1 VLTNAHVVAGART
14 VQVQAQPGQNLTARV
29 VVFDPDRDVAV
40 LYVPDLT
47 APVLRFAPQ
56 PAKTGDP
63 AVVLGYPENG
73 PFTVRSARVRSQ
85 TTVRGTN
92 IYGRGSV
99 RRSIYSIRSVV
110 RSGNSGGPLLAYDGT
125 VLGMVFATALD
136 SPDTGFA
143 LTRSEIQ
150 DRASQGRTAIAPV
163 GTSGCTPG

>member
-1 VLTNAHVVAGART
+1 
-14 VQVQAQPGQNLTARV
+14 
-29 VVFDPDRDVAV
+29 
-40 LYVPDLT
+40 
-47 APVLRFAPQ
+47 
-56 PAKTGDP
+56 
-63 AVVLGYPENG
+63 
-73 PFTVRSARVRSQ
+73 
-85 TTVRGTN
+85 
-92 IYGRGSV
+92 
-99 RRSIYSIRSVV
+99 VV